1 MLVQLRQIYRTT
13 KENAFMRL
21 LLLTLALLFELQSQ
35 SAWAAPPLTG
45 VARTAPVPV
54 APLSIEQQVA
64 VLQQQVQAL
73 QAQLAAL
80 QAVVRVTPSGIA
92 NQWPTVTIEAGEL
105 DVRAANTMT
114 LMAGSSVS
122 VRASGNLALSSSGTA
137 VLQAGATL
145 DLQGSLIRLNG
156 GGKPLATVGSLVQP
170 LPGSPTGS
178 GGAVSANA
186 QVVTGSPTILGN

>member
-1 MLVQLRQIYRTT
+1 MLVQLHQIYRTT
-13 KENAFMRL
+13 KENAFMRF

-105 DVRAANTMT
+105 DVRAADHMT
-114 LMAGSSVS
+114 LMAGSSVT
-122 VRASGNLALSSSGTA
+122 VRASGIALSSSGTA

>member
-1 MLVQLRQIYRTT
+1 MLVQLHQIFPTT

-21 LLLTLALLFELQSQ
+21 LLLSLVLLFDLQSQ
-35 SAWAAPPLTG
+35 SAWAAPPLNG
-45 VARTAPVPV
+45 ISRTAPVPA

-92 NQWPTVTIEAGEL
+92 NQRPTVTIEAEDL
-105 DVRAANTMT
+105 DVRASNHMT
-114 LMAGSSVS
+114 LMAGSIVS
-122 VRASGNLALSSSGTA
+122 VRASGIALSSSGTA
-137 VLQAGATL
+137 VLQADATL
-145 DLQGSLIRLNG
+145 DLQGLPIRLNG

-170 LPGSPTGS
+170 LPGSPAGS
-178 GGAVSANA
+178 GGAVNANA